1 MWPDSQYDDKEV
13 NERLTTFMKLVIPFL
28 AIIFLPLF
36 FSQFFL
42 MSGDAHIDYSGIA
55 VHKDG
60 NLYIGSEGN
69 RTEGKMYVIDP
80 SGNLVETFK
89 VPAYS
94 PYEFTVTETA
104 VLVISYRDI
113 SVLDLHGRV
122 IKEGELPEQLRR
134 KIQLRQTEVVT
145 EDGKVYTMKTHFLR
159 TIVQVQEGE
168 TVRTIY
174 EMPMLDY
181 VVKIMFVSIFIAGFL
196 YIPFAIYRIRG
207 GFSHKRSIRR

>member
-13 NERLTTFMKLVIPFL
+13 NEGLVRMIKYMVPFL

-94 PYEFTVTETA
+94 PYEFTVTETG
-104 VLVISYRDI
+104 VLVNTNSYI
-113 SVLDLHGRV
+113 YTLDLHGRV
-122 IKEGELPEQLRR
+122 IKREEFSGPMRNLTSP
-134 KIQLRQTEVVT
+134 KEVVT

-168 TVRTIY
+168 TVSTIF

-181 VVKIMFVSIFIAGFL
+181 VVRIMTRAVLLAIFI
-196 YIPFAIYRIRG
+196 YVPFALYRNREYI
-207 GFSHKRSIRR
+207 GFRRVL